1 MDKIVVAILVE
12 NRFGVLNRIAGMFR
26 RKGFNI
32 DTLTVGETAD
42 PKVSRITITFY
53 GEDDKEQ
60 IIKQLE
66 KMPVVIKVAEL
77 DNASSVSRE
86 LLLIKLKNDP
96 AKRQDLMTVTEVFR
110 TKIVDYTNENI
121 IIEATGPS
129 KKIDAFIDVVKPY
142 GILEMCRTGVS
153 ALSRGV
159 DQILEGKRRE
169 W

>member
-12 NRFGVLNRIAGMFR
+12 NRYGVLNRITGMFR

-42 PKVSRITITFY
+42 PEVSRITISFRS
-53 GEDDKEQ
+53 EDDKEQ

-66 KMPVVIKVAEL
+66 KMPVVKKVKEL

-86 LLLIKLKNDP
+86 LLLIKLKNDQE
-96 AKRQDLMTVTEVFR
+96 KRQELMTVSEVFR
-110 TKIVDYTNENI
+110 TKIVDYTNDDI

-129 KKIDAFIDVVKPY
+129 KKIDAFIEVVKPY

-153 ALSRGV
+153 ALSRGADDV
-159 DQILEGKRRE
+159 LNV
-169 W
+169 

>member
-12 NRFGVLNRIAGMFR
+12 NRYGVLNRITGMFR
-26 RKGFNI
+26 RKGFNS

-42 PKVSRITITFY
+42 PKVSRITISFCS
-53 GEDDKEQ
+53 EDDKEQ

-66 KMPVVIKVAEL
+66 KMPVVKMVREL

-86 LLLIKLKNDP
+86 LLLIKLKNDQ
-96 AKRQDLMTVTEVFR
+96 AKRQELMTVSEVFR
-110 TKIVDYTNENI
+110 TKIVDYTNDDI

-129 KKIDAFIDVVKPY
+129 HKIDAFIEVVKPY

-153 ALSRGV
+153 ALSRGADDV
-159 DQILEGKRRE
+159 LNV
-169 W
+169 

>member
-1 MDKIVVAILVE
+1 MDKRVVAILVE
-12 NRFGVLNRIAGMFR
+12 NRYGVLNRITGMFR

-42 PKVSRITITFY
+42 PKVSRITISFCS
-53 GEDDKEQ
+53 EDDKEQ

-66 KMPVVIKVAEL
+66 KMPVVKMVREL

-86 LLLIKLKNDP
+86 LLLIKLKNDQ
-96 AKRQDLMTVTEVFR
+96 AKRQELMTVSEVFR
-110 TKIVDYTNENI
+110 TKIVDYTNDDI

-129 KKIDAFIDVVKPY
+129 HKIDAFIEVVKPY

-153 ALSRGV
+153 ALSRGADDV
-159 DQILEGKRRE
+159 LNV
-169 W
+169 

>member
-1 MDKIVVAILVE
+1 
-12 NRFGVLNRIAGMFR
+12 MFR

>member
-1 MDKIVVAILVE
+1 
-12 NRFGVLNRIAGMFR
+12 MFR

-42 PKVSRITITFY
+42 PKISRITISFCS
-53 GEDDKEQ
+53 EDDKEQ

-66 KMPVVIKVAEL
+66 KMPVVKMVREL

-86 LLLIKLKNDP
+86 LLLIKLKNDQ
-96 AKRQDLMTVTEVFR
+96 AKRQELMTVSEVFR
-110 TKIVDYTNENI
+110 TKIVDYTNDDI

-129 KKIDAFIDVVKPY
+129 HKIDAFIEVVKPY

-153 ALSRGV
+153 ALSRGADDV
-159 DQILEGKRRE
+159 LNV
-169 W
+169 

>member
-12 NRFGVLNRIAGMFR
+12 NRYGVLNRITGMFR

-42 PKVSRITITFY
+42 PKVSRITISFCS
-53 GEDDKEQ
+53 EDDKEQ

-66 KMPVVIKVAEL
+66 KMPVVKMVREL

-86 LLLIKLKNDP
+86 LLLIKLKNDQ
-96 AKRQDLMTVTEVFR
+96 AKRQELMTVSEVFR
-110 TKIVDYTNENI
+110 TKIVDYTNDDI

-129 KKIDAFIDVVKPY
+129 HKIDAFIEVVKPY

-153 ALSRGV
+153 ALSRGADDV
-159 DQILEGKRRE
+159 LNV
-169 W
+169 

>member
-53 GEDDKEQ
+53 SEDDKEQ

>member
-1 MDKIVVAILVE
+1 MDKNVVAILVE
-12 NRFGVLNRIAGMFR
+12 NRYGVLNRITGMFR

-42 PKVSRITITFY
+42 PKVSRITISFC

-66 KMPVVIKVAEL
+66 KMPVVIKVKEL
-77 DNASSVSRE
+77 DSASSVSRE

-96 AKRQDLMTVTEVFR
+96 EKRQELMTVSEVFR
-110 TKIVDYTNENI
+110 TKIVDYTNDDI

-129 KKIDAFIDVVKPY
+129 NKIDAFIDVVKPY

-159 DQILEGKRRE
+159 DDILYAEE
-169 W
+169 

>member
-1 MDKIVVAILVE
+1 MNKNVVAILVE
-12 NRFGVLNRIAGMFR
+12 NRFGVLNRISGMFR

-32 DTLTVGETAD
+32 DSLTVGETAD
-42 PKVSRITITFY
+42 PEVSRITITFC

-66 KMPVVIKVAEL
+66 KMPVVIKVQEL
-77 DNASSVSRE
+77 DPASSVSRE
-86 LLLIKLKNDP
+86 LLLIKLKND
-96 AKRQDLMTVTEVFR
+96 AEKRQELMTVSEVFR
-110 TKIVDYTNENI
+110 TKIVDFTNEDI

-129 KKIDAFIDVVKPY
+129 KKIDAFIEVVKPY

-159 DQILEGKRRE
+159 DDVLQV
-169 W
+169 